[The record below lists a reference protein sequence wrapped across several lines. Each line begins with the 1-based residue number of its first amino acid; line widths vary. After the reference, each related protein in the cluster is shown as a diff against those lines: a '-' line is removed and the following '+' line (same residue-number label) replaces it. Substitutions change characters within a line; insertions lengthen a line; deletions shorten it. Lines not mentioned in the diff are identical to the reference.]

1 MLGPGPPNT
10 APQTNDEPSSRCC
23 SAHLRKWGNLGRR
36 KICSKLVWARGYS
49 TVFGPVCRSPM
60 FWGAWSHPK
69 HWPDRDGLVCD
80 FNPPGHQP
88 QRPHWLICYL
98 ALCSPS

>member
-1 MLGPGPPNT
+1 MLGPGPSNA
-10 APQTNDEPSSRCC
+10 APQTNDEPSSRCR

-36 KICSKLVWARGYS
+36 KICSKLVWARGSS

-80 FNPPGHQP
+80 FNPPAISLNDLTG
-88 QRPHWLICYL
+88 
-98 ALCSPS
+98 